1 MKAQKAHRQKNRR
14 VLVAG
19 LSGFMI
25 VCLLIGTV
33 SSKYYISLQKTL
45 KEESG
50 GYLQEISKLLGDN
63 VNRIIDDNFSLLGTI
78 NMALEDAG
86 DGTAQQLKFI
96 SSNQKKY
103 WGYDHLYLVDA
114 KGVAYDSEGHSI
126 SLGSETFLQDV
137 IVKNK
142 PSMSSTV
149 VVEGQDS
156 VIFAIPSQGLSLEG
170 IEICAIATSYDL
182 STFDQVLS
190 MTAFGGEAY
199 GHIIKPD
206 GSVVIRSSSQNA
218 DKSGYNIL
226 NSLKAE
232 KNDSESNLEKIK
244 SDIAQGK
251 SGMGVYTL
259 DGVKKYMA
267 YTPLASQEWSL
278 VTFVPVSVVSAKS
291 EILLKITVLLCGF
304 ITFTFGALLVI
315 LASSFY
321 RHKGSLEQIAYVD
334 PITGGNTIQKFYEDA
349 KKRLDKPLGKVPYC
363 IMYMNVEKFKLLNE
377 QYGKKS
383 CDE

>member
-1 MKAQKAHRQKNRR
+1 MKAQKAHRPKNRR

-126 SLGSETFLQDV
+126 SLGSE
-137 IVKNK
+137 
-142 PSMSSTV
+142 
-149 VVEGQDS
+149 
-156 VIFAIPSQGLSLEG
+156 
-170 IEICAIATSYDL
+170 
-182 STFDQVLS
+182 
-190 MTAFGGEAY
+190 
-199 GHIIKPD
+199 
-206 GSVVIRSSSQNA
+206 
-218 DKSGYNIL
+218 
-226 NSLKAE
+226 
-232 KNDSESNLEKIK
+232 
-244 SDIAQGK
+244 
-251 SGMGVYTL
+251 
-259 DGVKKYMA
+259 
-267 YTPLASQEWSL
+267 
-278 VTFVPVSVVSAKS
+278 
-291 EILLKITVLLCGF
+291 
-304 ITFTFGALLVI
+304 
-315 LASSFY
+315 
-321 RHKGSLEQIAYVD
+321 
-334 PITGGNTIQKFYEDA
+334 
-349 KKRLDKPLGKVPYC
+349 
-363 IMYMNVEKFKLLNE
+363 
-377 QYGKKS
+377 
-383 CDE
+383 